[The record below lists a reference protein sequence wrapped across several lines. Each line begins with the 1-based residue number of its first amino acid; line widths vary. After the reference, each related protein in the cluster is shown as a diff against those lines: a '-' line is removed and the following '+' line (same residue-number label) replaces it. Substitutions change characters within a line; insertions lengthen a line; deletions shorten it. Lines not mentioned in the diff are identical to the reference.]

1 MPYELTIVKKRHSF
15 TSQRARGLWA
25 VLVMALAII
34 GTLPFP
40 SVLPAQAGS
49 TMRLQAA
56 NANGRHITLGLNK
69 SIVIETPREVR
80 DILVSNPAI
89 ADAVVRSSR
98 RVYLIGMTVG
108 QANVILFD
116 GQGAQIAAFEINV
129 ARDSKSLAALIRR
142 MIPQSNIKVEGV
154 GENIILSGSARTP
167 ADAEK
172 AMDLAASYVGDRK
185 KISNYIAVTSREQ
198 VQLRVTVAEV
208 QRNVFKQL
216 GIDTGG
222 VLNQGIFNT
231 AGGIKNSFSAN
242 SVALAGT
249 ILGGTVGGANKNFRA
264 QIRAMERNGLVRTL
278 AEPNLTAI
286 SGERANFLA
295 GGEFPIPVGLE
306 DNKITVEFKPYGV
319 ALGFRPIVLSEN
331 RISLQVKTEVSELT
345 KEETV
350 TIGNG
355 GSALAIP
362 GLKVRRSETTI
373 EVPSGGTMAMAGLL
387 RDEVRK
393 SIDGFPGLKNLPI
406 LGTLFRSNDYKRN
419 QTELVIFIT
428 PYIVKPVSRAKLED
442 PGQNLD
448 VASDGRSYFMGA
460 INRRYDLSG
469 SAGNR
474 KKYYGRYGYSYE

>member
-1 MPYELTIVKKRHSF
+1 
-15 TSQRARGLWA
+15 
-25 VLVMALAII
+25 
-34 GTLPFP
+34 
-40 SVLPAQAGS
+40 
-49 TMRLQAA
+49 
-56 NANGRHITLGLNK
+56 
-69 SIVIETPREVR
+69 
-80 DILVSNPAI
+80 
-89 ADAVVRSSR
+89 
-98 RVYLIGMTVG
+98 GMTVG

-331 RISLQVKTEVSELT
+331 RI
-345 KEETV
+345 
-350 TIGNG
+350 
-355 GSALAIP
+355 
-362 GLKVRRSETTI
+362 
-373 EVPSGGTMAMAGLL
+373 
-387 RDEVRK
+387 
-393 SIDGFPGLKNLPI
+393 
-406 LGTLFRSNDYKRN
+406 
-419 QTELVIFIT
+419 
-428 PYIVKPVSRAKLED
+428 
-442 PGQNLD
+442 
-448 VASDGRSYFMGA
+448 
-460 INRRYDLSG
+460 
-469 SAGNR
+469 
-474 KKYYGRYGYSYE
+474 